1 MRKKIIA
8 LDGPAGAGKSSVS
21 KMVAKRLNC
30 TYLDTGAMY
39 RAITYEA
46 LKRNISEEKEIVQM
60 VENLNMDICAKE
72 DTMHVF
78 IDGEDITQYLRTS
91 EVSSNVSRVSA
102 FQGVRNAMV
111 KLQRKVAEKGNA
123 VLDGRDIGTVVL
135 PDADLKIFLTTSV
148 HTRALRRYK
157 ELKDTDTTL
166 ERIEEEIKRRDNLD
180 MTRKISPLRKADD
193 AILLDNSD
201 LTLEET
207 ADKIISY
214 WKKVSE

>member
-39 RAITYEA
+39 RAITYEV

-91 EVSSNVSRVSA
+91 EVSSNVSRISA

-135 PDADLKIFLTTSV
+135 PDADLKIFLTASV

>member
-91 EVSSNVSRVSA
+91 EVSSNVSRISA

-135 PDADLKIFLTTSV
+135 PDADLKIFLTASV

-207 ADKIISY
+207 ADKIILC

>member
-91 EVSSNVSRVSA
+91 EVSSNVSRISA

-111 KLQRKVAEKGNA
+111 KLQRKVAEKGNV

-135 PDADLKIFLTTSV
+135 PDADLKIFLTASV

-207 ADKIISY
+207 K
-214 WKKVSE
+214 

>member
-78 IDGEDITQYLRTS
+78 IEGEDITQYLRTS
-91 EVSSNVSRVSA
+91 EVSSNVSRISA
-102 FQGVRNAMV
+102 FQGVRNAMI

-135 PDADLKIFLTTSV
+135 PDADLKIFLTASV

-157 ELKDTDTTL
+157 ELKDTDMTL

>member
-39 RAITYEA
+39 RAITYEV

-91 EVSSNVSRVSA
+91 EVSLNVSRISA

-135 PDADLKIFLTTSV
+135 PDADLKIFLTASV

>member
-72 DTMHVF
+72 DIMHVF
-78 IDGEDITQYLRTS
+78 IEGEDITQYLRTS
-91 EVSSNVSRVSA
+91 EVSSNVSRISA

-135 PDADLKIFLTTSV
+135 PDADLKIFLTASV